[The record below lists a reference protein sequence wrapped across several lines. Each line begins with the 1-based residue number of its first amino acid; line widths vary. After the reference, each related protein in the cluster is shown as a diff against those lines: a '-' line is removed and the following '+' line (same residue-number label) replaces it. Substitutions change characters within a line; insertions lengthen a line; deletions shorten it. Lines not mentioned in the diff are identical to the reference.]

1 MLFIRQSYGGDD
13 TGEKTRNFNGVRCMS
28 AKMCNFA
35 YDNSIYNRM
44 KKWQKILGGTTL
56 AILLCVELFL
66 FGIYYGVIDCSL
78 WRLHL
83 QSNYPIESEQFA
95 INVISI
101 MMWGNL
107 ILALTL
113 FICLWKKGG
122 KR

>member
-1 MLFIRQSYGGDD
+1 MG
-13 TGEKTRNFNGVRCMS
+13 KTYIYSGVRYMS
-28 AKMCNFA
+28 PIISNFA

-83 QSNYPIESEQFA
+83 QSNYPIESERFA

-107 ILALTL
+107 ILALIL

-122 KR
+122 RK